1 MFKLIRSFMSEEVER
16 IASIDFIPDDELGF
30 EIYEI
35 VLKTGDPNRGDLFLG
50 HCKISGN
57 KRRVL
62 MVENISFDKD
72 ADIDMASKFL
82 LAKMIIDKAI
92 RTAKLTD
99 KDILHVTS
107 DFHMLPEIL
116 LDMGFRLYPSSF
128 INGDD
133 YLGIKNLTEEKE
145 TNYGINYLT
154 RIKKDQTSGS
164 EGQETARK
172 NRKMGFVH

>member
-1 MFKLIRSFMSEEVER
+1 
-16 IASIDFIPDDELGF
+16 
-30 EIYEI
+30 
-35 VLKTGDPNRGDLFLG
+35 
-50 HCKISGN
+50 
-57 KRRVL
+57 

-82 LAKMIIDKAI
+82 LAKMIIEKAI